1 MDSYIDRITALAIE
15 TRNDFVARY
24 PDEALT
30 ELESADDE
38 VFFEEASY
46 LSIDSRLTVLERAIP
61 ERSVALF
68 SRMSTQEQ
76 VDIVDVAPTHL
87 TLELIPSLSEAQKTA
102 LFNALPKSTQYD
114 LKRLVALPL
123 GVAGTMIE
131 QANCTLRLGMNVA
144 GAIERVRS
152 FGRTGMSSLYVV
164 DAERQLA
171 GSIDMQ
177 VLALADPEEIVDR
190 YLEEAISCDLMAPT
204 EDVVELLD
212 EYEVDSLA
220 VVDGKHRLI
229 GVVQH
234 DRLFDAIE
242 ESASSDMQTMVGA
255 SADELAMSTPG
266 FVVLRRMPWLQINL
280 LTAFLASATVALFEG
295 LIAQVTALAV
305 LLPVVAGQSGNA
317 GAQALAV
324 TVRSLALREIG
335 MRDWL
340 RLTRKELLA
349 GIINGVA
356 LAIVCGAGVYLWS
369 GSIGLA
375 LVISSAMTV
384 SIPIAGIS
392 GALVPIVLTRLGQ
405 DPATASSIIL
415 TTVTDVTG
423 FLLFLGIAMALST
436 LL

>member
-1 MDSYIDRITALAIE
+1 MADVNRNTALTGEVRDDFIE
-15 TRNDFVARY
+15 RY
-24 PDEALT
+24 PDEAVA

-38 VFFEEASY
+38 IYFWEASY
-46 LSIDSRLTVLERAIP
+46 LSTDSKVTVLERTTP

-68 SRMSTQEQ
+68 SSMSTQDQ
-76 VDIVDVAPTHL
+76 VDVINVAPTNL
-87 TLELIPSLSEAQKTA
+87 ILELIPGLSNEQEAT
-102 LFNALPKSTQYD
+102 LFEALPESTRRE
-114 LKRLVALPL
+114 LERMVSLPY
-123 GVAGTMIE
+123 GVAGRMFDRAT
-131 QANCTLRLGMNVA
+131 CTLRLGVSVA
-144 GAIERVRS
+144 SAIERVRA
-152 FGRTGMSSLYVV
+152 FGRTGVSSLYVV
-164 DAERQLA
+164 NTDRHLV
-171 GSIDMQ
+171 GYIDVQ
-177 VLALADPEEIVDR
+177 VLALADPEDTVDQ
-190 YLEEAISCDLMAPT
+190 YLKEAVSCDPMAPT
-204 EDVVELLD
+204 EDVVELLEEHD
-212 EYEVDSLA
+212 VDTLA
-220 VVDGKHRLI
+220 VVDNNNRLL
-229 GVVQH
+229 GVIQR

-242 ESASSDMQTMVGA
+242 ESASSDIQTMVGA

-266 FVVLRRMPWLQINL
+266 FVVLRRLPWLQINL

-335 MRDWL
+335 IRDWL

-349 GIINGVA
+349 GIVNGVA
-356 LAIVCGAGVYLWS
+356 LAVVCGAGVYMWS
-369 GSIGLA
+369 GSIGLT

-392 GALVPIVLTRLGQ
+392 GALVPIVLTRIGQ

-423 FLLFLGIAMALST
+423 FLLFLGIALALST

>member
-1 MDSYIDRITALAIE
+1 MISDIDWTVALAAE
-15 TRNDFVARY
+15 TCNDFVARY
-24 PDEALT
+24 PDEALE
-30 ELESADDE
+30 ELERLDDE
-38 VFFEEASY
+38 IFTKEASN
-46 LSIDSRLTVLERAIP
+46 LSVASRLTLLERTTP

-68 SRMSTQEQ
+68 STMSTQEQ
-76 VDIVDVAPTHL
+76 AEIIETAPTHL
-87 TLELIPSLSEAQKTA
+87 ILELIPTLTEAQQDT
-102 LFNALPKSTQYD
+102 LFGELSDFTQRD
-114 LKRLVALPL
+114 LRRLVDLPL
-123 GVAGTMIE
+123 GVAGRMIDR
-131 QANCTLRLGMNVA
+131 ASCTLRTGMNVA
-144 GAIERVRS
+144 AAIERVRS
-152 FGRTGMSSLYVV
+152 FGRSGMSSLYVV
-164 DAERQLA
+164 DAERCLV
-171 GSIDMQ
+171 GLIDVQ
-177 VLALADPEEIVDR
+177 VLALAEPHELVDK
-190 YLEEAISCDLMAPT
+190 YLKDAISCELMAPT
-204 EDVVELLD
+204 ETVVELLD

-220 VVDGKHRLI
+220 VVDSRDRLI
-229 GVVQH
+229 GVVHH
-234 DRLFDAIE
+234 DRLFDAVE

-295 LIAQVTALAV
+295 LIAQITALAV

-324 TVRSLALREIG
+324 TVRSLALREISL
-335 MRDWL
+335 RDWL

-349 GIINGVA
+349 GIVNGVA

-369 GSIGLA
+369 SSIA
-375 LVISSAMTV
+375 LTMVISCAMMV

-423 FLLFLGIAMALST
+423 FLLFLSIAMALST
-436 LL
+436 FL